1 MLKYQHRLSYS
12 LCFYGLFQFV
22 KTYTQICF
30 VRGRMLTEWKNP
42 WGIWENKT
50 PACAGI
56 SFSKCPASLFSHHTQ
71 QVSNG
76 HPTGYHRK
84 KGFIRG
90 LMRKVILYFWIDI
103 CAGDLHWW
111 KDGGSNWQT
120 WPESSWELPK
130 YCAGRRWTHPCWL
143 HQHYHAS
150 KSSILCMSV
159 EDNVLPMLTLF
170 WVKDSATGLLDYCYQ
185 ILSLHANAQS
195 VITERRGHGCSSG
208 YWWIWKNVTP
218 LIWFYSMSL
227 TIHFGGTFQSIEDC
241 SASSGLF
248 SCKNI
253 QTVLS

>member
-1 MLKYQHRLSYS
+1 MHAYRVEEPMGHLRKQNTYMCRHFIFQMPCITFFPSYPTS
-12 LCFYGLFQFV
+12 VQWAPRWISQEKGVFNKKIC
-22 KTYTQICF
+22 QIFCC
-30 VRGRMLTEWKNP
+30 VMW
-42 WGIWENKT
+42 
-50 PACAGI
+50 
-56 SFSKCPASLFSHHTQ
+56 
-71 QVSNG
+71 
-76 HPTGYHRK
+76 
-84 KGFIRG
+84 
-90 LMRKVILYFWIDI
+90 KVILYFWIDI

-218 LIWFYSMSL
+218 LIWFHTMSL
-227 TIHFGGTFQSIEDC
+227 TIHVGGTFQSIEDC